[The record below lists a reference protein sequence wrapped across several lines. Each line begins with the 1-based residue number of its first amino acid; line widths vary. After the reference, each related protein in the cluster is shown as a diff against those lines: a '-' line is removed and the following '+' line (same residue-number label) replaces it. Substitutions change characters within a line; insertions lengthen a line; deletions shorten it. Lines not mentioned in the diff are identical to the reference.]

1 MHWDRLGYV
10 YFRDRTGDTYRWKG
24 ENVSTTEVEKVFY
37 SNPEIRQW
45 IDDVT
50 VYGIRV
56 PRKYLQFLM
65 SIVNKINFQT
75 PKVVLEWLQLLKTKT
90 LQTRIR

>member
-50 VYGIRV
+50 VYGIKV
-56 PRKYLQFLM
+56 PRKFFVSGLEFL
-65 SIVNKINFQT
+65 
-75 PKVVLEWLQLLKTKT
+75 VLFVQIRKDEQEWQQWRKAKTQK
-90 LQTRIR
+90 TRIR

>member
-1 MHWDRLGYV
+1 MFFNMGIVCFYQASSLSKHTDRILGDILHWDRLGYV

-37 SNPEIRQW
+37 SNPEIRQY

-50 VYGIRV
+50 VYGVKV
-56 PRKYLQFLM
+56 PRKKM
-65 SIVNKINFQT
+65 K
-75 PKVVLEWLQLLKTKT
+75 
-90 LQTRIR
+90 RISN